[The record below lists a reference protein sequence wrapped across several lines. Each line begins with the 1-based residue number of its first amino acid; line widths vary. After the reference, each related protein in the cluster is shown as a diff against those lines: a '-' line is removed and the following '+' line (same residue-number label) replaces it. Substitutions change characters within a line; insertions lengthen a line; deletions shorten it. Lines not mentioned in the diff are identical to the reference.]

1 MTGSA
6 RGQGQHTEENHLSNE
21 NIFGRNKG
29 DFLSEPALPA
39 DLPWEEREKREET
52 GRSGRRD
59 GHGGSP
65 RPSLTAQCLSPA
77 GGLQPLPA
85 LVFQNI

>member
-6 RGQGQHTEENHLSNE
+6 RGQGQHTEETQLSNE
-21 NIFGRNKG
+21 NICGRNKG

-39 DLPWEEREKREET
+39 DFPWEEREKREET
-52 GRSGRRD
+52 GRSGQRD